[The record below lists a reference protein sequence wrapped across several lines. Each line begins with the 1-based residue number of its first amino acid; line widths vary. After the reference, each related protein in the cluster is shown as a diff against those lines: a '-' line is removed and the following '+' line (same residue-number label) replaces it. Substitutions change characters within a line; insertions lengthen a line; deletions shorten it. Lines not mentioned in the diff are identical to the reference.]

1 MSKKQTREEKLTQYL
16 NKYRNI
22 TSLEAIKM
30 FGETRL
36 SARIY
41 DLKKKGYNFS
51 TKRIRVRTR
60 DGWTYVAQYT
70 LMGRW
75 LGLRG

>member
-1 MSKKQTREEKLTQYL
+1 MTRKERLLDYL
-16 NKYRNI
+16 KENKTL
-22 TSLEAIKM
+22 TSLEAIRL

-41 DLKKKGYNFS
+41 DLKKNGYRFNKQS
-51 TKRIRVRTR
+51 IRVPTR

-70 LMGRW
+70 YEGAK
-75 LGLRG
+75 

>member
-1 MSKKQTREEKLTQYL
+1 MKKPRREKLLDYL
-16 NKYRNI
+16 KKYKSL
-22 TSLEAIKM
+22 TSLEAIKL

-41 DLKKKGYNFS
+41 DFKKDGYMFN
-51 TKRIRVRTR
+51 TQKIRVPTR

-70 LMGRW
+70 LIG
-75 LGLRG
+75 GNNA